1 MSTEFEV
8 QQTIQRGYEVLR
20 AEATEDTE
28 LDLTTKGD
36 FAQKPAAAIEIP
48 VNNAGGSV
56 ANFIQIIVCAG
67 TAAGK
72 KFDWRLLGWKGD
84 NGPAELI
91 AKGDDAILGTQA
103 VVKYPH
109 SGNTATSKFWCDTW
123 VVDAYYW
130 GKQVIGVDISGNSV
144 AKLVLDIFGYK
155 WILLEIHNADANSA
169 SPFMAYWSYF

>member
-8 QQTIQRGYEVLR
+8 QQTLQRGYEVLR

-36 FAQKPAAAIEIP
+36 FAQKPAGAVEIP
-48 VNNAGGSV
+48 ANNAGGSV

-67 TAAGK
+67 DAENE
-72 KFDWRLLGWKGD
+72 KFDWRLIGWRGD

-91 AKGDDAILGTQA
+91 AEGNDAILGTQA

-109 SGNTATSKFWCDTW
+109 SGNTATLKFWADTF

-130 GKQVIGVDISGNSV
+130 GKQVVAVDSGGNSV

-155 WILLEIHNADANSA
+155 WILFEITNASA
-169 SPFMAYWSYF
+169 GSATPFMAYWSYF